1 MEGDTRVHRYVEE
14 MIRWLSAVAL
24 ALILAFP
31 PMALAQSEEG
41 SNGPVEVKEPAPVPF
56 GVGEKLIYRVKFGP
70 VEVGEGRM
78 SVVEIDTVSGHP
90 TYHMRFDLEGGTF
103 FYKIDDTQESW
114 LDIHQLASR
123 RFKQDL
129 QQGDYERLRIWEI
142 DLENKRYVRNDGETD
157 SIPDNALD
165 EASFI
170 YFIRSIPLEVGAT
183 YEWNRHFRWEKNPVI
198 LKVLRREKVKVP
210 EGEFETLVVRPIIKA
225 GGIYAEEGEAEVY
238 ITDDERRIPVMLKS
252 KLKVGSLTMEL
263 KEYVEGEKVG
273 TSH

>member
-1 MEGDTRVHRYVEE
+1 MTRP
-14 MIRWLSAVAL
+14 SAVVLIAL
-24 ALILAFP
+24 ALGFP
-31 PMALAQSEEG
+31 AAASAQT
-41 SNGPVEVKEPAPVPF
+41 NGATDGAAGIEKPAPVPF
-56 GVGEKLIYRVKFGP
+56 KVGEKLTYLVTFGP
-70 VEVGEGRM
+70 LEVGEGRM
-78 SVVEIDTVSGHP
+78 SVTGIDTVAGHP

-114 LDIHQLASR
+114 LDVHKLASR

-157 SIPDNALD
+157 SIPENALD

-170 YFIRSIPLEVGAT
+170 YFVRTIPLEVGKT
-183 YEWNRHFRWEKNPVI
+183 YEWNRHFRWDKNPVI

-210 EGEFETLVVRPIIKA
+210 AGEFETLVVRPIIKA

-238 ITDDERRIPVMLKS
+238 ITDDEQRIPVLLKS
-252 KLKVGSLTMEL
+252 KLKIGSLTMQL
-263 KEYVEGEKVG
+263 KEYVEGVEIG
-273 TSH
+273 DR